1 MDDYLDRL
9 NTTWERYGGKNTC
22 SVVQI
27 IDRASGRRT
36 GARIYPKGCKVRE
49 VVERGFDYEEK
60 TKFDKKGRMKGKK
73 VEHTSKHYV
82 NMIPWPPEL
91 ENKNIYE
98 PATDLVGLVPFGP
111 DNQPMSH
118 RMKFDTGAEVSLTDW
133 NGMRKL
139 IPAEDYILKSAF
151 NRDIEPMGVRGRDWD
166 LSEIVGVTGSGPA
179 LMFKKIT
186 IGVMISP
193 GKYQKVENINLY
205 VLLVDD
211 DQAEAR
217 VGVADL
223 APLARPPG
231 VFRVKAPGNGGNL
244 VGTDIMKQ
252 LTNYRVKFQNA
263 PGAQDQPINL

>member
-82 NMIPWPPEL
+82 DMIPWPPEL
-91 ENKNIYE
+91 ENRNIYE
-98 PATDLVGLVPFGP
+98 PGTLDLRVYPNLPTGP
-111 DNQPMSH
+111 PH
-118 RMKFDTGAEVSLTDW
+118 RMKFDTGAEVSMTDW

-139 IPAEDYILKSAF
+139 IPEDKYDVVSFFDKTIRPLGAKGIHW
-151 NRDIEPMGVRGRDWD
+151 DIKTIG
-166 LSEIVGVTGSGPA
+166 GVTGPGPVIV
-179 LMFKKIT
+179 LKDIT
-186 IGVMISP
+186 IGAMISP
-193 GKYQKVENINLY
+193 GRYQKVKDIDLWISLVGTPVENQNPNKTVFK
-205 VLLVDD
+205 VL
-211 DQAEAR
+211 ER
-217 VGVADL
+217 GS
-223 APLARPPG
+223 R
-231 VFRVKAPGNGGNL
+231 L